1 MRARV
6 GSWAVGACLFL
17 LTAIVGV
24 KARTDVPRIWTD
36 AALADWATPIAA
48 LGVRPGHFSERE
60 YYAAPADN
68 LRTYPVYHPDVE
80 PPGYWE
86 WLQKQQPEPIVDAS
100 RMQSPADWIAAG
112 ERAFR
117 DLDAPLMRS
126 NDPALVAWARDPASF
141 KGVAPLRD
149 GVIGVRWV
157 VTDRGVM
164 LTGRECGA
172 CHFRANA
179 DGRVEYAT
187 SRGGAMPVR
196 GAVGL
201 AESVP
206 RVIIPAIERQFSEP
220 IAMAVWRMFTVPWK
234 PDPRVERMKAMTLSE
249 LGPLLATRHS
259 VFARVNGS
267 PFHGTR
273 IPDLR
278 GLKYNRYLD
287 ATGTHRLRGPEDV
300 ARYAAVV
307 TTADSLDF
315 GQWRMLTDA
324 QRRVPVRYADEV
336 LYAIGAYLLSLESPV
351 NPDPGPRDL
360 IEQGTRV
367 FRDEGCR
374 RCHVPPTY
382 TSGKLTLAEGFTP
395 PADHPNGADILR
407 RSIHL
412 DPGLALETRKGTGL
426 YRIPSLRGVWD
437 RPRLLHDGS
446 LTSLEELFD
455 PARLDPTYEPRGWSP
470 PGVTRRA
477 IAGHA
482 FGLELNVRDKAALL
496 AFLRSL

>member
-1 MRARV
+1 MQMRA
-6 GSWAVGACLFL
+6 GLWAIGAGL
-17 LTAIVGV
+17 LTLTSVIQV
-24 KARTDVPRIWTD
+24 KAGGEAPRIWTD
-36 AALADWATPIAA
+36 AALAEWATPIAA

-60 YYAAPADN
+60 YYDAPADN

-86 WLQKQQPEPIVDAS
+86 WLQQQKPEKLVDANQLRS
-100 RMQSPADWIAAG
+100 DADWIAAG

-126 NDPALVAWARDPASF
+126 NDPALVAWARNPASF
-141 KGVAPLRD
+141 KGVAPLPD

-164 LTGRECGA
+164 LSGRECGA

-179 DGRVEYAT
+179 DGRVEFAT
-187 SRGGAMPVR
+187 SRGGPMPVA

-201 AESVP
+201 ADSVP
-206 RVIIPAIERQFSEP
+206 RVILPALTRQFEEP
-220 IAMAVWRMFTVPWK
+220 IATTIWRMFTVPWK
-234 PDPRVERMKAMTLSE
+234 PDPRVERMKTMTLPQ

-259 VFARVNGS
+259 VFPRVNGS

-287 ATGTHRLRGPEDV
+287 ATGTHRLRGPDDI
-300 ARYAAVV
+300 ARYAALVA
-307 TTADSLDF
+307 TADSLDY
-315 GQWRMLTDA
+315 GPHKVLTDR
-324 QRRVPVRYADEV
+324 QRRVIVRYADEV
-336 LYAIGAYLLSLESPV
+336 LSAIGRYLMSLESPV
-351 NPDPGPRDL
+351 NPQPEPRDL
-360 IEQGTRV
+360 IDQGARV
-367 FRDEGCR
+367 FRAEGCQ
-374 RCHVPPTY
+374 RCHVPPAY
-382 TSGKLTLAEGFTP
+382 TSGRLTLAEGFTP
-395 PADHPNGADILR
+395 PADHPNRADILR
-407 RSIHL
+407 RSVRV
-412 DPGLALETRKGTGL
+412 DSGLALETRKGTGF

-437 RPRLLHDGS
+437 RPRLLHDGA
-446 LTSLEELFD
+446 LTSLDELFD
-455 PARLDPTYEPRGWSP
+455 PARLDPAYEPRGWSP

-477 IAGHA
+477 IPGHT
-482 FGLELNVRDKAALL
+482 FGLDLSGEEKRALI